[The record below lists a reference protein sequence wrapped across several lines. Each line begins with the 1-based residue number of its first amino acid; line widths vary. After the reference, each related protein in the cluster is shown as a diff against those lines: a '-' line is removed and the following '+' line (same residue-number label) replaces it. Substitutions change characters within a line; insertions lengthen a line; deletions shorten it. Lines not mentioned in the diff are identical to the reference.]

1 MAAPVNLR
9 TRYSLGSHPLPGP
22 LAAICISVGA
32 SAIGLMAGSSPAMAL
47 ALAAGAVLV
56 VAVAVRPEIAT
67 LVVLA
72 VLYSNAA
79 VLAVT
84 YHGMPAFISA
94 AVPMLLVAPLV
105 HLLLVQRQPFIFA
118 TPLPWVIGFGLVQ
131 VAGTIANSSSTLAT
145 TTLGTFVLEGVGI
158 YVLVTNVVRRE
169 DVLYKAVWILLGVG
183 AFLGLLSLIQSVTG
197 DTSNEWWGFAQAS
210 RATFGGGGRSIG
222 ETVRL
227 GGPLQQN
234 NRYAQIML
242 VLVPLGIFRFMVERV
257 AWRRLAAAACTLLIV
272 AGVVLSYSRGAAVGL
287 AVAFVVMTA
296 LRYVRLR
303 TFLVVAGLVV
313 LLVAAVPQ
321 YRARLQTLTAVSDL
335 RSENDGSRGVDS
347 SIAGRATENVAAFL
361 AFTEHPL
368 LGVGPGLFGTVYGD
382 YADRVQGDVRNV
394 KTTPREAHNLY
405 LGVAAENG
413 VFGLICLGG
422 VFVVTLR
429 ELARARRR
437 CLERRPDLAALA
449 GGFLIAVVAY
459 MGSAVFLHF
468 AFIRYFWVLM
478 ALAAA
483 TARIALEA
491 VPREP
496 AEDHP
501 AWQPA
506 PLPAAAGGGSS

>member
-1 MAAPVNLR
+1 MAAPVGLR

-22 LAAICISVGA
+22 LAAVCISVGA

-47 ALAAGAVLV
+47 ALSAAAVLV

-94 AVPMLLVAPLV
+94 AVPMLLAAPLV
-105 HLLLVQRQPFIFA
+105 HLLLVQRQPLILVK
-118 TPLPWVIGFGLVQ
+118 PLPWVIGFGLVQ
-131 VAGTIANSSSTLAT
+131 VAGTIASSSSPTAA

-158 YVLVTNVVRRE
+158 YVLVTNVVRRA
-169 DVLYKAVWILLGVG
+169 DLLHKAVWIVLAVG
-183 AFLGLLSLIQSVTG
+183 AFLGALSLIQSITG
-197 DTSNEWWGFAQAS
+197 DTGNEWWGFAQAS
-210 RATFGGGGRSIG
+210 TATIG
-222 ETVRL
+222 DDETVRL
-227 GGPLQQN
+227 GGPLAQN

-242 VLVPLGIFRFMVERV
+242 VLVPLGILRFMAEREP
-257 AWRRLAAAACTLLIV
+257 WRRAAAATATALIT
-272 AGVVLSYSRGAAVGL
+272 AGVVLTYSRGAAVGL
-287 AVAFVVMTA
+287 AVALVAMA
-296 LRYVRLR
+296 GLRYVKLR
-303 TFLVVAGLVV
+303 TFLVVAVLVV
-313 LLVAAVPQ
+313 AVVAAIPQ
-321 YRARLQTLTAVSDL
+321 YRTRLQTLTEVSDL
-335 RSENDGSRGVDS
+335 AGEDDGSRGVGT
-347 SIAGRATENVAAFL
+347 SIAGRATENVAAFY
-361 AFTEHPL
+361 AFAEHPL

-382 YADRVQGDVRNV
+382 YAERVEGDFRNV
-394 KTTPREAHNLY
+394 KATPREAHNLY

-413 VFGLICLGG
+413 VPGLVCLGG

-449 GGFLIAVVAY
+449 GAFLISVVAY
-459 MGSAVFLHF
+459 MASAVFLHF

-483 TARIALEA
+483 TARIALAA
-491 VPREP
+491 VP
-496 AEDHP
+496 ADDEDHLGWRSGALSA
-501 AWQPA
+501 AWS
-506 PLPAAAGGGSS
+506 GRRS

>member
-1 MAAPVNLR
+1 MAAPVSLR

-22 LAAICISVGA
+22 LAAISISVGA

-84 YHGMPAFISA
+84 QHGMPAFISA
-94 AVPMLLVAPLV
+94 AVPMLLAAPLV
-105 HLLLVQRQPFIFA
+105 HLLLVRRQPFVFA
-118 TPLPWVIGFGLVQ
+118 KPLPWVIGFGLVQ
-131 VAGTIANSSSTLAT
+131 VAGTIANSSSSLAT
-145 TTLGTFVLEGVGI
+145 TTLGTYLLEGLGI
-158 YVLVTNVVRRE
+158 YLLVTNVVRRE
-169 DVLYKAVWILLGVG
+169 DVLYKAVWVLLGVG

-197 DTSNEWWGFAQAS
+197 NTSNEWWGFAQAS
-210 RATFGGGGRSIG
+210 RASFGGDAGVGA
-222 ETVRL
+222 TVRL

-242 VLVPLGIFRFMVERV
+242 VLVPLGIFRMMVERV
-257 AWRRLAAAACTLLIV
+257 AWRRVAAAVCTLLIV

-287 AVAFVVMTA
+287 AVAFVVMAA

-303 TFLVVAGLVV
+303 TFLIVAALVV
-313 LLVAAVPQ
+313 VVVAAVPQ

-335 RSENDGSRGVDS
+335 TSENDGSRGVDS

-361 AFTEHPL
+361 AFTAHPI

-413 VFGLICLGG
+413 VLGLICVGG

-437 CLERRPDLAALA
+437 CLERRPDLAAMA
-449 GGFLIAVVAY
+449 GGFIVAIVAY
-459 MGSAVFLHF
+459 MASAVFLHF
-468 AFIRYFWVLM
+468 AFIRYIWLLL

-483 TARIALEA
+483 TARIAQEA
-491 VPREP
+491 VPRAE

-501 AWQPA
+501 PWRPA
-506 PLPAAAGGGSS
+506 ELSAASGGRSS

>member
-1 MAAPVNLR
+1 V
-9 TRYSLGSHPLPGP
+9 
-22 LAAICISVGA
+22 AAICISVGA

-94 AVPMLLVAPLV
+94 AVPMLLLAPLF
-105 HLLLVQRQPFIFA
+105 HLLLIQRQPFILA
-118 TPLPWVIGFGLVQ
+118 KPLPWVIGFGLVQ
-131 VAGTIANSSSTLAT
+131 VAGTIASSSSTTAV

-169 DVLYKAVWILLGVG
+169 DVFQKAVWIVLAVG
-183 AFLGLLSLIQSVTG
+183 AFLGALSLIQSVTG
-197 DTSNEWWGFAQAS
+197 NTANEWWGFAQAS
-210 RATFGGGGRSIG
+210 RATFGGDGGSIG

-227 GGPLQQN
+227 GGPLAQN

-242 VLVPLGIFRFMVERV
+242 VLIPLGIFRFMSERTPG
-257 AWRRLAAAACTLLIV
+257 RRAAAATLTALIL

-287 AVAFVVMTA
+287 AVAFVAMTA

-303 TFLVVAGLVV
+303 TFLVVAVLVV
-313 LLVAAVPQ
+313 AVIAAIPQ

-335 RSENDGSRGVDS
+335 ASENDGSRGVDS
-347 SIAGRATENVAAFL
+347 SIASRATENVAAFY
-361 AFTEHPL
+361 AFAEHPL

-382 YADRVQGDVRNV
+382 YAERIQGDVRNV
-394 KTTPREAHNLY
+394 KSTPREAHNLY

-413 VFGLICLGG
+413 VPGLVCMGG

-449 GGFLIAVVAY
+449 AGFIISVVAY
-459 MGSAVFLHF
+459 MASAVFLHF
-468 AFIRYFWVLM
+468 AFIRYFWLLM
-478 ALAAA
+478 ALAAVMP
-483 TARIALEA
+483 RIAQQA
-491 VPREP
+491 VPDD
-496 AEDHP
+496 EDHQ
-501 AWQPA
+501 AWRSG
-506 PLPAAAGGGSS
+506 PLTAAAGGGGS

>member
-1 MAAPVNLR
+1 MAAPVGIR

-32 SAIGLMAGSSPAMAL
+32 STIGLMAGSSPAMAL

-105 HLLLVQRQPFIFA
+105 HLLLVQREPFILVK
-118 TPLPWVIGFGLVQ
+118 PLPWVIGFGLVQ
-131 VAGTIANSSSTLAT
+131 VAGTIASSSSTTAM

-158 YVLVTNVVRRE
+158 YLLVTNVVRRE
-169 DVLYKAVWILLGVG
+169 DILVKAVWILLAVG
-183 AFLGLLSLIQSVTG
+183 AFLGTLSLIQSVTG
-197 DTSNEWWGFAQAS
+197 DTGNEWWGFAQAS
-210 RATFGGGGRSIG
+210 TATFGGDGGSVG
-222 ETVRL
+222 ATVRL
-227 GGPLQQN
+227 GGPLEQN

-242 VLVPLGIFRFMVERV
+242 VLVPLGIFRFMAEREQWRRV
-257 AWRRLAAAACTLLIV
+257 AAATMTALITV
-272 AGVVLSYSRGAAVGL
+272 GVVLSYSRGAAVGL
-287 AVAFVVMTA
+287 AVAFIAMAA

-303 TFLVVAGLVV
+303 TFLLVAVLVV
-313 LLVAAVPQ
+313 GVVAAVPE

-335 RSENDGSRGVDS
+335 TSENDGSRGVDT
-347 SIAGRATENVAAFL
+347 SIASRATENVAAFY
-361 AFTEHPL
+361 AFAEHPI

-382 YADRVQGDVRNV
+382 YAERVQGDVRNV
-394 KTTPREAHNLY
+394 KETPREAHNLY

-413 VFGLICLGG
+413 VPGLICLGG

-449 GGFLIAVVAY
+449 AGFIIAVVAY
-459 MGSAVFLHF
+459 MASAVFLHF
-468 AFIRYFWVLM
+468 AFIRYFWLLM

-483 TARIALEA
+483 ASRIALRA
-491 VPREP
+491 VPDD
-496 AEDHP
+496 EDDHHLG
-501 AWQPA
+501 WRTG
-506 PLPAAAGGGSS
+506 PLTAAAGGGGS

>member
-1 MAAPVNLR
+1 MAAPVALR

-56 VAVAVRPEIAT
+56 VAVAVRPEFAT

-105 HLLLVQRQPFIFA
+105 HLLFVQREPFILA
-118 TPLPWVIGFGLVQ
+118 KPLPWVIGFGLVQ
-131 VAGTIANSSSTLAT
+131 VAGTIASSSSTTAV

-169 DVLYKAVWILLGVG
+169 DVLQKAVWIILAVG
-183 AFLGLLSLIQSVTG
+183 AFLGALSLLQSVTG
-197 DTSNEWWGFAQAS
+197 DTGNEWWGFAQAS
-210 RATFGGGGRSIG
+210 TAAIG
-222 ETVRL
+222 DDETVRL
-227 GGPLQQN
+227 GGPLAQN

-242 VLVPLGIFRFMVERV
+242 VLVPLGIFRFMAEREP
-257 AWRRLAAAACTLLIV
+257 WRRAAAATATVLIT

-287 AVAFVVMTA
+287 AVAIVAMAV

-303 TFLVVAGLVV
+303 TFLFVAVLVVAV
-313 LLVAAVPQ
+313 VAAVPQ
-321 YRARLQTLTAVSDL
+321 YRARLQTLTEVSDL
-335 RSENDGSRGVDS
+335 ASEDDGSRGVGT
-347 SIAGRATENVAAFL
+347 SIAGRATENVAAFY
-361 AFTEHPL
+361 AFAEHPL

-382 YADRVQGDVRNV
+382 YAERVEADFRNV
-394 KTTPREAHNLY
+394 KATPREAHNLY

-413 VFGLICLGG
+413 VPGLVCMGG

-429 ELARARRR
+429 ELVRARRR

-449 GGFLIAVVAY
+449 GGFIISVVAY
-459 MGSAVFLHF
+459 MASAVFLHF
-468 AFIRYFWVLM
+468 AFIRYFWLLM

-483 TARIALEA
+483 TSRIALAA
-491 VPREP
+491 VPADDENHLGWRSGP
-496 AEDHP
+496 FS
-501 AWQPA
+501 
-506 PLPAAAGGGSS
+506 AAVGGQRS

>member
-1 MAAPVNLR
+1 MAAPVGLK

-22 LAAICISVGA
+22 VAAICISVGA
-32 SAIGLMAGSSPAMAL
+32 SAIGVMAGSSPAMAL

-105 HLLLVQRQPFIFA
+105 HLLLVQRQPFVLVK
-118 TPLPWVIGFGLVQ
+118 PLPWVIGFGLVQ
-131 VAGTIANSSSTLAT
+131 VAGTIASSSSETAM
-145 TTLGTFVLEGVGI
+145 TTLGTYVLEGVGI
-158 YVLVTNVVRRE
+158 YVLVTNVVRRA
-169 DVLYKAVWILLGVG
+169 DMLHKAVWILLGVG
-183 AFLGLLSLIQSVTG
+183 GFLGLLSMVQSVTG

-210 RATFGGGGRSIG
+210 TATFGDAGSSIG

-227 GGPLQQN
+227 GGPLAQN

-242 VLVPLGIFRFMVERV
+242 VLVPLGIFRYMAEREP
-257 AWRRLAAAACTLLIV
+257 WRRAAAATATLLIV

-287 AVAFVVMTA
+287 AIAFIAMAV
-296 LRYVRLR
+296 LRYVRVR
-303 TFLVVAGLVV
+303 TFVLVAVLVVCVV
-313 LLVAAVPQ
+313 ASVPQ

-335 RSENDGSRGVDS
+335 TSESDGSRGVDT
-347 SIAGRATENVAAFL
+347 SIASRATENVAAFL
-361 AFTEHPL
+361 AFAEHPI

-382 YADRVQGDVRNV
+382 YAERVQGDVRNV
-394 KTTPREAHNLY
+394 KATPREAHNLY

-413 VFGLICLGG
+413 VPGLICLGG
-422 VFVVTLR
+422 VFAVTLR
-429 ELARARRR
+429 ELSRARRR

-449 GGFLIAVVAY
+449 GGFIVAIVAY
-459 MGSAVFLHF
+459 MASAVFLHF

-491 VPREP
+491 VRRED
-496 AEDHP
+496 EDHGT
-501 AWQPA
+501 WRNGV
-506 PLPAAAGGGSS
+506 LSAASRDHAS